1 MNFIIEINNVYTTN
15 YRVSEY
21 SHYMVIESIQFINRE
36 RGETYQTQG
45 SICIGYPKFFF
56 KVKQENVTKKD
67 SIVEI
72 IDSKEI
78 KFRSISGY
86 SESYHK
92 EKIYDFP
99 IKDLKIFNKENF
111 NFCLKDKRDQKIEE
125 LLDV

>member
-1 MNFIIEINNVYTTN
+1 MNFIVQINNVYNPN
-15 YRVSEY
+15 YRADEY
-21 SHYMVIESIQFINRE
+21 SHYMVIESIQFVNRE
-36 RGETYQTQG
+36 RGEYYQTQG

-56 KVKQENVTKKD
+56 KVKY
-67 SIVEI
+67 SIKNMEKNPFAEI

-78 KFRSISGY
+78 NYRSGY
-86 SESYHK
+86 SDESYHK

-111 NFCLKDKRDQKIEE
+111 NFSLEDKRDQKIEE